1 MLQSLLAAEGSGG
14 QRGGSEGAACQIS
27 QCNHS
32 TRVTARGINVQNV
45 LHAIN
50 YDMPSTTT
58 CHQLRHAINYDM
70 PSTTTCH
77 QLRHAIDYDMPS
89 RCGQQGQLA
98 RRRNMTILQRQQ
110 GQQGQLAR
118 RRNMTILRPVIFVS
132 AGPTSSA
139 SLPDIAT

>member
-1 MLQSLLAAEGSGG
+1 MQIDLQAEAPQKKELLVKLLKEVYVIRPSRSERPRYGLSALEMLQSLLAAEGSGG

-77 QLRHAIDYDMPS
+77 QLRHAINYDMPS
-89 RCGQQGQLA
+89 TTTCHL
-98 RRRNMTILQRQQ
+98 
-110 GQQGQLAR
+110 
-118 RRNMTILRPVIFVS
+118 
-132 AGPTSSA
+132 
-139 SLPDIAT
+139 D

>member
-1 MLQSLLAAEGSGG
+1 MQIDLQAEAPQKKELLVKLLKEVYE
-14 QRGGSEGAACQIS
+14 RPACHQL
-27 QCNHS
+27 
-32 TRVTARGINVQNV
+32 R
-45 LHAIN
+45 HAIN